1 MKKLISTFVFISLF
15 IFASNAIARDKPESD
30 SLKNVSLSGLSF
42 RSIGPAIT
50 GGRVIG
56 IAVNPFNHSEYYIA
70 SGNGGLWK
78 TENNGIT
85 FKSVFDGQKS
95 YSIGAVTI
103 DPTNPNIV
111 WVGTGENSNHY
122 NVTYGDGVYK
132 SEDGGKS
139 WKNMG
144 IKSSEHVGGIVVDP
158 RNPNIIFVAAMG
170 SLRRSG
176 GDRGVYRS
184 TDGGKNWER
193 VLYVSE
199 YTGSFEVHMDPRYSN
214 ILYATVQQRM
224 RYQYTAVY
232 GGPESGIYR
241 SLDGGT
247 TWDKLTKGLPTEDV
261 GKIGMDI
268 SPANP
273 DVLYA
278 IVEATKKDKGFYKS
292 TDRGASWTKQNS
304 YISS

>member
-1 MKKLISTFVFISLF
+1 MGLK
-15 IFASNAIARDKPESD
+15 ESE
-30 SLKNVSLSGLSF
+30 
-42 RSIGPAIT
+42 
-50 GGRVIG
+50 
-56 IAVNPFNHSEYYIA
+56 H
-70 SGNGGLWK
+70 
-78 TENNGIT
+78 
-85 FKSVFDGQKS
+85 
-95 YSIGAVTI
+95 IGA
-103 DPTNPNIV
+103 
-111 WVGTGENSNHY
+111 
-122 NVTYGDGVYK
+122 
-132 SEDGGKS
+132 
-139 WKNMG
+139 
-144 IKSSEHVGGIVVDP
+144 IVVDP
-158 RNPNIIFVAAMG
+158 KNPDIIFAAAMG

-176 GDRGVYRS
+176 GDRGVFRS

-199 YTGSFEVHMDPRYSN
+199 YTGAYEVHIDPRYSN

-247 TWDKLTKGLPTEDV
+247 IWDKLTKGLPTEDV

-273 DVLYA
+273 DMLYA
-278 IVEATKKDKGFYKS
+278 IVEATSKDKGIYKS

-304 YISS
+304 YISSSPIYFQKLFCDTKDENMVYSADVFMQVTRDGGKTWSNLGEKDKHVDNHALWIDPDNNEHLIDGCDGGVYVTYDQGKNWDFECNLPICEVYKVTTDNAKPFYNVYIGTQDNNSLYGPSRTINSSG